1 MIGLHS
7 KTDAPRPSDSSTIAW
22 LLKMCYTPAINYKLL
37 FTFIIPM
44 EQTKT
49 KKAAPRKPRAIKAAN
64 SPEPVSS
71 PADVSSRSVRYCG
84 PTSHISHHHAAVAAD
99 GTKHIW
105 AAPIIA
111 GLAIILTATIAYSA
125 VQAESSQLNTIKETE
140 LRGDYVKGI
149 RDINQRLDQLE
160 QTVNSLKGTAA
171 TQ

>member
-1 MIGLHS
+1 
-7 KTDAPRPSDSSTIAW
+7 
-22 LLKMCYTPAINYKLL
+22 
-37 FTFIIPM
+37 M

-49 KKAAPRKPRAIKAAN
+49 KKAAPRKPRVPKAAN

-71 PADVSSRSVRYCG
+71 PAALPAVTVRYAG
-84 PTSHISHHHAAVAAD
+84 PTSHPSHHHAAVAAE

-111 GLAIILTATIAYSA
+111 GLAIILTASIAYSA
-125 VQAESSQLNTIKETE
+125 VQAESKQMQTIRETE

-160 QTVNSLKGTAA
+160 QTLNSLKTSNSN
-171 TQ
+171 